1 MVQDDSDIPS
11 PYLHYILHGWTTDSL
26 CQDSLPPS
34 CLYHTLY
41 RWTFDNLCW
50 HPLLLT
56 TFVLFS
62 MDEHLMIF
70 VNIHS
75 PLPTFVDWHLTI
87 FANIHFPFLPFFFLP
102 WINTWQSL
110 PTIIPSSYLCCILH
124 GWTLDD
130 LCRRR
135 LRTLVL
141 DLESCPELT
150 PLTKCWSLDGSNRG
164 GCRWDDHVCR
174 REDELDLGTYSQPNR
189 QRSICM
195 DMEKNIYCILSSSWH
210 PICFDVVVV
219 DVFAVVGS
227 NMPLITVWFFWNAT

>member
-1 MVQDDSDIPS
+1 MNIWQSLLTS
-11 PYLHYILHGWTTDSL
+11 TTPYYLCSLLHGWTPNDL
-26 CQDSLPPS
+26 CQHSLPPS
-34 CLYHTLY
+34 YLCWLTL
-41 RWTFDNLCW
+41 DNLCQ
-50 HPLLLT
+50 
-56 TFVLFS
+56 
-62 MDEHLMIF
+62 
-70 VNIHS
+70 HS
-75 PLPTFVDWHLTI
+75 LSLPT
-87 FANIHFPFLPFFFLP
+87 FFFLP